1 MEQNQRGIN
10 KADGKIIWK
19 EERPQRN
26 SWFDKEYLENKK
38 KKLATIWLTEIPDIM
53 NRNIK
58 IRKDAHKICR
68 QKIEYCLNHSLKKW
82 KLLIITMKQ
91 EI

>member
-26 SWFDKEYLENKK
+26 SWFDEEHLENKK
-38 KKLATIWLTEIPDIM
+38 KACNNMI
-53 NRNIK
+53 NRNT
-58 IRKDAHKICR
+58 RHNEQEHKD
-68 QKIEYCLNHSLKKW
+68 KKRC
-82 KLLIITMKQ
+82 T
-91 EI
+91 